1 MKAMRFLIFLFLL
14 TVFVFSA
21 TAQQPEPPR
30 FTDEVSV
37 SIVNLYASVRDSK
50 GRPVY
55 GLKQGDF
62 SLYINGKHQQI
73 TNFSSDVTEP
83 LNIVFLLDVSGSMR
97 MLNKFDTAKAIIK
110 EISKM
115 LAPDDEVALMI
126 FADGEVE
133 MLVDFTKDKKKM
145 VDRMDLLKAY
155 GGTAL
160 RNAVAY
166 CHRLLIENVGKKG
179 VLLLSDGLD
188 NRSDL
193 PLNEALAIASK
204 VELPIYTFE
213 LVQSQFVQD
222 DKHDDEIDV
231 QPLKAFAEAT
241 GGLYFTLQ
249 EASPKDITKACAK
262 IFEDLKYQYYIGYT
276 AQNDESS
283 YGRVDLR
290 TNDRKHRVRVRYSVV
305 PGG

>member
-1 MKAMRFLIFLFLL
+1 MRFPLILL
-14 TVFVFSA
+14 LLILMA
-21 TAQQPEPPR
+21 MAAMAQQQPEPPP
-30 FTDEVSV
+30 FADEVSV

-50 GRPVY
+50 GRPVN
-55 GLKQGDF
+55 GLKQEDF
-62 SLYINGKHQQI
+62 SLFINGKPMKI
-73 TNFSSDVTEP
+73 TNFSSDITEP
-83 LNIVFLLDVSGSMR
+83 LNVVFLLDVSGSMR
-97 MLNKFDTAKAIIK
+97 MLGKFETAKDIIK
-110 EISKM
+110 GICDM
-115 LAPDDEVALMI
+115 LGPDDEVALMI

-145 VDRMDLLKAY
+145 TNRMDQLKAY

-193 PLNEALAIASK
+193 PLDQALGIASK

-213 LVQSQFVQD
+213 LIQSQLVEQHKD
-222 DKHDDEIDV
+222 DDEIDV

-241 GGLYFTLQ
+241 GGLYFTLE

-276 AQNDESS
+276 ARSGDNS

-290 TNDRKHRVRVRYSVV
+290 TTDRKHHVRVRYSVV